1 MIRVSQV
8 KVPLNH
14 TNETVRRMAAKKI
27 RIPEADIKDFVI
39 IKQSLDARTGRRSG
53 HEGSICYQYT
63 VALSLKDE
71 KKILRRH
78 LKDVDNYNPVVY
90 KFPHKAET
98 GKVYQRPVII
108 GTGPAGLFCGLMLA
122 RAGFRPILLER
133 GCDVHTRLKKVNAFW
148 EKRIFDPQC
157 NVQFGEGGA
166 GTFSDGKLNTLVRD
180 PSGRHREVLESFV
193 RAGAPEDILYVQKPH
208 IGTDLLVDIVKNI
221 RQEITDLGGE
231 VRFNSCVTGF
241 CVKDGQIEGLQ
252 IDHQETLQASCVIV
266 AIGHS
271 ARDTYEVL
279 YDLGLDIE
287 QKAFAIGVRIEHP
300 QEMIDNVQYG
310 GSYPQLPAS
319 PYKLTYRTEDGRNVY
334 TFCMCPGG
342 YVVNAS
348 SEEGGIV
355 VNGMSLRSRDSG
367 NANSAVIVNVTPD
380 DFGSAHPL
388 AGVSFQR
395 KWEKLA
401 YTEGH
406 GDVPVQLFGDFK
418 AGKVSE
424 AFGQVQPV
432 HKGAVSF
439 ADLNRCLPDY
449 VCESL
454 KEAITAFGG
463 KIQGFDRE
471 DALLSGVET
480 RSSSPIRMI
489 RGEAFESN
497 IRGLYPCGE
506 GAGYAGGITSA
517 AMDGIKVAEAV
528 AAALVKSPCAEQEA

>member
-8 KVPLNH
+8 KVPLKH
-14 TNETVRRMAAKKI
+14 SKETVLKMTAKKI
-27 RIPEADIKDFVI
+27 RVSEKDIKAFVI
-39 IKQSLDARTGRRSG
+39 IKQSLDARTGRKTG

-63 VALSLKDE
+63 VALSIKDE
-71 KKILRRH
+71 KKVLRRH
-78 LKDVDNYNPVVY
+78 LKDVDFYDPVVY
-90 KFPHKAET
+90 KFPVNAE
-98 GKVYQRPVII
+98 KDKIYRRPVII

-133 GCDVHTRLKKVNAFW
+133 GCDVHTRMKKVNDFW
-148 EKRIFDPQC
+148 EKRLFDPEC

-180 PSGRHREVLESFV
+180 PSGRHKAVLETFV
-193 RAGAPEDILYVQKPH
+193 SAGAPEDILYVQKPH
-208 IGTDLLVDIVKNI
+208 IGTDLLVDVVRNI
-221 RQEITDLGGE
+221 RQEITDKGGE
-231 VRFNSCVTGF
+231 VRFNSCVTDI
-241 CVKDGQIEGLQ
+241 CLKDGRIEGLQ
-252 IDHQETLQASCVIV
+252 INHQEILKASHVV
-266 AIGHS
+266 LAIGHS

-279 YDLGLDIE
+279 YDQGMDIA

-300 QEMIDNVQYG
+300 QEMIDHVQYG
-310 GSYPQLPAS
+310 GSYPELPAS
-319 PYKLTYRTEDGRNVY
+319 PYKLTYRTEGGRNVY

-348 SEEGGIV
+348 SEAGGVV
-355 VNGMSLRSRDSG
+355 VNGMSLRGRDSG

-380 DFGSAHPL
+380 DFESTHPL

-401 YTEGH
+401 CTEGH
-406 GDVPVQLFGDFK
+406 GDVPVQLFGDFRE
-418 AGKVSE
+418 GKVSE

-432 HKGAVSF
+432 HKGAVTF

-454 KEAITAFGG
+454 KEAITAFGR
-463 KIQGFDRE
+463 KIRGFDRE

-480 RSSSPIRMI
+480 RSSSPVRMI
-489 RGEAFESN
+489 RGETFESN
-497 IRGLYPCGE
+497 ISGLYPCGE

-528 AAALVKSPCAEQEA
+528 AAALVKNPCAEQEA

>member
-8 KVPLNH
+8 KVPLRH
-14 TNETVRRMAAKKI
+14 TKETVRQMAAKKI
-27 RIPEADIKDFVI
+27 RVPEGEIRECVI
-39 IKQSLDARTGRRSG
+39 LKQSLDARTGRRSG

-71 KKILRRH
+71 RKVLKRH
-78 LKDVDNYNPVVY
+78 PKDTDRYSPVIY
-90 KFPHKAET
+90 KFPVNAGAHT
-98 GKVYQRPVII
+98 NYQRPVII

-133 GCDVHTRLKKVNAFW
+133 GCDVQTRLEKVNDFW
-148 EKRIFDPQC
+148 EKKIFDPGC

-180 PSGRHREVLESFV
+180 PSGRHRAVLEAFV
-193 RAGAPEDILYVQKPH
+193 KAGAPEDILYAQKPH
-208 IGTDLLVDIVKNI
+208 IGTDLLVDVVRNI
-221 RQEITDLGGE
+221 RQEIIEKGGE
-231 VRFNSCVTGF
+231 VRFNACVTGF
-241 CVKDGQIEGLQ
+241 CLKDGRIEGLKINQ
-252 IDHQETLQASCVIV
+252 QEVLPASTVVV

-271 ARDTYEVL
+271 ARDTYQVL
-279 YDLGLDIE
+279 YDQGLEITP
-287 QKAFAIGVRIEHP
+287 KAFAIGVRIEHP
-300 QEMIDNVQYG
+300 QDMIDLVQYG
-310 GSYPQLPAS
+310 GVYPELPAS
-319 PYKLTYRTEDGRNVY
+319 PYKLTYRAGNGRNVY

-355 VNGMSLRSRDSG
+355 VNGMSLRGRDSA
-367 NANSAVIVNVTPD
+367 NANSAVIVSVTPE
-380 DFGSAHPL
+380 DFESTHPL

-395 KWEKLA
+395 KWEQLA
-401 YTEGH
+401 YREGK
-406 GDVPVQLFGDFK
+406 GEVPVQLFGDFK
-418 AGKVSE
+418 KGKVSE
-424 AFGQVQPV
+424 AFGQVMPV
-432 HKGAVSF
+432 HKGAVTF
-439 ADLNRCLPDY
+439 GDLNRCLPDD

-454 KEAITAFGG
+454 KEGIEAFGS
-463 KIQGFDRE
+463 KIRGFNRE

-480 RSSSPIRMI
+480 RSSSPIRMV
-489 RGEAFESN
+489 RGESFESS

-528 AAALVKSPCAEQEA
+528 AAALVNSSLAEQEA